1 LKQKDNAAMFR
12 GSSAPEPLELLPQ
25 VELFQG
31 LNSAQVAELVE
42 LIQYHQFSSGDVIFR
57 QDSDGDQIYVIANG
71 QVEIRIQD
79 GNQTGYAAVYLGSG
93 QVFGE
98 MALIDQGPRSATVI
112 AAEDGTQVYGFPI
125 EAFNALC
132 QRNTAIG
139 YVLMRNLAQD
149 LSFKLRHRHFDLS
162 ESQE

>member
-1 LKQKDNAAMFR
+1 MFR
-12 GSSAPEPLELLPQ
+12 RPSSSPEPLEILPQ

-31 LNSAQVAELVE
+31 LNHDQVAALVE
-42 LIQYHQFSSGDVIFR
+42 LIQYQQFNNGEVIFR
-57 QDSDGDQIYVIANG
+57 QESAGDQMYVIATG

-79 GNQTGYAAVYLGSG
+79 GDQAGYAAVYLGSG

-125 EAFNALC
+125 EEFNSLC

-149 LSFKLRHRHFDLS
+149 LSFKLRHRHFDLP
-162 ESQE
+162 ESQGVAKDDL